1 MDATLFVLAPHY
13 GGLIQLQKI
22 ALLNGADF
30 VLAGMFD
37 YEIDEDVKIAIDAL
51 GRTKDR
57 ERAWKA

>member
-1 MDATLFVLAPHY
+1 
-13 GGLIQLQKI
+13 
-22 ALLNGADF
+22 
-30 VLAGMFD
+30 MFD